1 MTSVTATDADALDVL
16 RFAITGGADAARFA
30 IDPVSGALSFVAA
43 PNHEA
48 PADANADNRYEVTV
62 TVSDGAL
69 SAQQAL
75 FIDVGNVDEAPT
87 IVTNV
92 LLLSK
97 DGATIVLLGTDP
109 DTAASALNYQ
119 ASGQVGGRFELV
131 AAPGVAVTGFSQ
143 AQVDAGAVRFVADGS
158 GAGPTYVLQPERRCL
173 DRDLGRPARGDSGR
187 GAGCSSPGGA
197 GWLRRPTLHLPR
209 RRRQQRLP
217 LPQRPRRRLRWCRP
231 RRARFRRRCSLNPET
246 TRSSRVARH
255 RTASRSLRPPH
266 RQQRAIPP

>member
-1 MTSVTATDADALDVL
+1 MP
-16 RFAITGGADAARFA
+16 ITGGADAARFA
-30 IDPVSGALSFVAA
+30 IDPVSGTLSFVAA

-158 GAGPTYVLQPERRCL
+158 G
-173 DRDLGRPARGDSGR
+173 PARPMCCSLSDGVSTVTSGAPNVVHA
-187 GAGCSSPGGA
+187 GCAAGCSSPGGA
-197 GWLRRPTLHLPR
+197 GGCDARLLNLLRRRLR
-209 RRRQQRLP
+209 RRLP
-217 LPQRPRRRLRWCRP
+217 LPHRPQRRLRWCRP
-231 RRARFRRRCSLNPET
+231 RRARFRRRCSLNPEAI
-246 TRSSRVARH
+246 RSSRVARPSNSAAVAAPAAS
-255 RTASRSLRPPH
+255 TAT
-266 RQQRAIPP
+266 AIPP